1 MGHYCSLD
9 KSIITIISKVPQN
22 DSMGT
27 KVYQKNFHQN
37 ISILRGALLLGVIMG
52 HYYSLKKS
60 IITIIHKVPQND
72 RMGTKHYQKN
82 FHQIISTLSGPAGV
96 FAHSL
101 GSLPLFFFMSNNLNF
116 GEKNLM

>member
-1 MGHYCSLD
+1 MGHYYSLE

-27 KVYQKNFHQN
+27 KDYQKKFHQN
-37 ISILRGALLLGVIMG
+37 ISTLSGTLLLGVIMG

-60 IITIIHKVPQND
+60 
-72 RMGTKHYQKN
+72 
-82 FHQIISTLSGPAGV
+82 IISTLSGPAGV

-101 GSLPLFFFMSNNLNF
+101 GSLPLFFLILVNLKFDFLKF
-116 GEKNLM
+116 GFLGLKEEP